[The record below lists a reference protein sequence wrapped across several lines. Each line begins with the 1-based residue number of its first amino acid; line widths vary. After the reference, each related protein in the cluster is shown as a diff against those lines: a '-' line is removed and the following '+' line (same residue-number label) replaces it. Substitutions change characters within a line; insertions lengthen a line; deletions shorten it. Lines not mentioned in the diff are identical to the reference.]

1 MKHNSIKH
9 TLPRMAVLMVVVLIV
24 LITPVNV
31 ILQMYM
37 QHKSQ
42 QESASELFA
51 QLQQLIELNASD
63 LAQAEADFAANCIQS
78 AEMAAYFIQ
87 HDPSVMQ
94 SLEQVRALAEKLDV
108 DELHFFDASGRLYF
122 GSHPQYYNFSFES
135 GEQMRFFQPMLEDHS
150 LRLCQEITPNTAEGK
165 EMQYAAVW
173 LQDGSG
179 IVQIGMEPLR
189 LLQILSSRSLS
200 VLISTMP
207 MDMRGYL
214 HVVDQDT
221 MQVVASTAESMV
233 GLPITEEMISWGGVE
248 DVDDKPSGVFHTSY
262 GGQRFCV
269 YTQTYKNYI
278 FVRTYSSLYPIREMA
293 ISSLLVILY
302 VVLVAGLVIGLITW
316 YANRKL
322 ASNLLKIVE
331 ELRGIEDGR
340 MTTLTLKT
348 GIAEF
353 DELIFYINQMINSV
367 QLNWNKLAYI
377 LDQGHLPIGIF
388 EYNSFYK
395 RAFFNEYLLNILGV
409 EETPDTLS
417 HEALTRLVYSR
428 LERVQEHPTGVEQG
442 VFVYDRNNDGQN
454 SYFRIDKVEDKQS
467 VTYCVTDVS
476 LWWGKLDLLR
486 EQSNR
491 DALTGLYNR
500 RGFNEQMELLF
511 AMPDR
516 IGWGAMVIVDS
527 DDLKKI
533 NDIYGHHVGD
543 EYLMRIAEALCQAA
557 GPNACCARLGG
568 DEFAVFVHHCASQAE
583 AEQLLLRLND
593 VRGGRFLSENA
604 PMESK
609 LEFSL
614 GGALY
619 PADGQDYHH
628 LMHTADEN
636 MYREKRERKGCYGEP

>member
-179 IVQIGMEPLR
+179 IVQIGMEPRR

-233 GLPITEEMISWGGVE
+233 GLPITEEMISWGG
-248 DVDDKPSGVFHTSY
+248 
-262 GGQRFCV
+262 
-269 YTQTYKNYI
+269 
-278 FVRTYSSLYPIREMA
+278 
-293 ISSLLVILY
+293 
-302 VVLVAGLVIGLITW
+302 
-316 YANRKL
+316 
-322 ASNLLKIVE
+322 
-331 ELRGIEDGR
+331 
-340 MTTLTLKT
+340 
-348 GIAEF
+348 
-353 DELIFYINQMINSV
+353 
-367 QLNWNKLAYI
+367 
-377 LDQGHLPIGIF
+377 
-388 EYNSFYK
+388 
-395 RAFFNEYLLNILGV
+395 
-409 EETPDTLS
+409 
-417 HEALTRLVYSR
+417 
-428 LERVQEHPTGVEQG
+428 
-442 VFVYDRNNDGQN
+442 
-454 SYFRIDKVEDKQS
+454 
-467 VTYCVTDVS
+467 
-476 LWWGKLDLLR
+476 
-486 EQSNR
+486 
-491 DALTGLYNR
+491 
-500 RGFNEQMELLF
+500 
-511 AMPDR
+511 
-516 IGWGAMVIVDS
+516 
-527 DDLKKI
+527 
-533 NDIYGHHVGD
+533 
-543 EYLMRIAEALCQAA
+543 
-557 GPNACCARLGG
+557 
-568 DEFAVFVHHCASQAE
+568 
-583 AEQLLLRLND
+583 
-593 VRGGRFLSENA
+593 GGR
-604 PMESK
+604 
-609 LEFSL
+609 
-614 GGALY
+614 
-619 PADGQDYHH
+619 
-628 LMHTADEN
+628 
-636 MYREKRERKGCYGEP
+636 YG